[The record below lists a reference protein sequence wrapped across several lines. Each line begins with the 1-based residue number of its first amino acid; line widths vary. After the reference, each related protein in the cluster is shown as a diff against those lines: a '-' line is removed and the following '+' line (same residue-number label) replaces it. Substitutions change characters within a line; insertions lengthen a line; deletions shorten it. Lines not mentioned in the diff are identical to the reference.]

1 MYDLVF
7 VTHIPAFY
15 KVNLYNEI
23 AKKKNIFV
31 VFISEN
37 TSEVRTNDFVPLDNA
52 LFDFT
57 VLNFDAFQSRNK
69 IKSCYALLKCLYRRA
84 YKRIVVGGWDLP
96 EFWLVVA
103 WANKSKISLAL
114 ESTINESKATGL
126 TGFIKKIFLARVS
139 LVFASGKLHGNL
151 LRALNYDGETRIT
164 NGVGIINKP
173 QFIPSEKKY
182 SKTFLFV
189 GRLSEEKNLIQL
201 VSVFNDLSDYQ
212 LIVIGA
218 GPLEESL
225 KTLALNNTKI
235 LGNIENKKLPAY
247 YLANDFLIL
256 PSASEPWGLVVEESL
271 YFGTPVIVA
280 EQCGSSELIIN
291 GQNGFT
297 FDSTNFDSL
306 KDLLIAINLEK
317 YDEIKS
323 FNQKFIN
330 SKDLKQ
336 VNCYE

>member
-15 KVNLYNEI
+15 KINLYNEI

-37 TSEVRTNDFVPLDNA
+37 TAEVRTNDFVPLDNA

-57 VLNFDAFQSRNK
+57 VLNLDAFQSRNK
-69 IKSCYALLKCLYRRA
+69 IKSCYALMKYLNRLT
-84 YKRIVVGGWDLP
+84 YKRIVVSGWDLP

-114 ESTINESKATGL
+114 ESTINESKVTGL
-126 TGFIKKIFLARVS
+126 AGFIKKIFLARVS
-139 LVFASGKLHGNL
+139 LVFASGKLHNDL
-151 LRALNYDGETRIT
+151 LSALNYAGEIRIT

-173 QFIPSEKKY
+173 QFVLSEKKY
-182 SKTFLFV
+182 SKRFLFI
-189 GRLSEEKNLIQL
+189 GRLSEEKNIIQL
-201 VSVFNDLSDYQ
+201 VSLFNDLPNYQ
-212 LIVIGA
+212 LTIIGT
-218 GPLEESL
+218 GPLREKL
-225 KTLALNNTKI
+225 KKSALNNTKI
-235 LGNIENKKLPAY
+235 LGNIDNKKLPAY

-256 PSASEPWGLVVEESL
+256 PSAREPWGLVVEESL
-271 YFGTPVIVA
+271 YFGTPVVVA

-291 GQNGFT
+291 GQNGFI

-306 KDLLIAINLEK
+306 KDLLIAINLER

-323 FNQKFIN
+323 FNLSIKN
-330 SKDLKQ
+330 KDLKQ
-336 VNCYE
+336 VSCYE